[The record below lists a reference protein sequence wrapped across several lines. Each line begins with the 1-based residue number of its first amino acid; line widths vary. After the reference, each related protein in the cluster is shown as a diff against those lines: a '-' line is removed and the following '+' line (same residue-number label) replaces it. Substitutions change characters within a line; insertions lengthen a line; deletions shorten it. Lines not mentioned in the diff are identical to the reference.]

1 MDCCFIL
8 HVQPSLGSIPARNQ
22 PKRTGPKGYGP
33 RRFAL
38 FEVGTA
44 EQRGLAPLSSLGDR
58 ALFLGLDRC
67 LSVSVSGNNLPS
79 ISGDAIYFYSE
90 DLYPLLMYSVSSST
104 CEKLSMLS
112 IIHDGRKRIRPSVRP
127 FTLADHLFT
136 FCSHCCW

>member
-1 MDCCFIL
+1 
-8 HVQPSLGSIPARNQ
+8 
-22 PKRTGPKGYGP
+22 
-33 RRFAL
+33 L

-67 LSVSVSGNNLPS
+67 LSVSANNLPS

-104 CEKLSMLS
+104 SEKLSMLS
-112 IIHDGRKRIRPSVRP
+112 
-127 FTLADHLFT
+127 
-136 FCSHCCW
+136 